1 MRKLLAKLDMP
12 LLILTTVLAIF
23 GLLMIFSASSV
34 STILR
39 YDVSSSFF
47 FTRQLAFLGISY
59 LIGFVLIIRY
69 PTKKYSKYTIFLA
82 TLSILSLL
90 GLFVYGEVTNQ
101 AQSWYNLGFFS
112 LQPAEFSK
120 TIIIIFSAVYY
131 NILSKKNVKNIYLYA
146 IPLVVGTF
154 MAALVMMQP
163 DFGSAFILGGITFF
177 IFISVPT
184 VHSNRLKVMKF
195 LGAGVVILII
205 AIVYFGAEI
214 LNSNQ
219 LQRLEFREP
228 CTRYTEE
235 TGYQVCNGF
244 IAMKNGGLFGL
255 GLGNS
260 TQKYLYLPESHTDF
274 IFPIIVEELGFITGT
289 LVILVYLAI
298 LFRMLKIAKEATNLR
313 CSILAYGTFCML
325 SLHLLVN
332 LLGILAIIPL
342 TGVPLPLLS
351 YGGSSTVNFVLMIFI
366 VQRVAIENKEEKI
379 KRELKAIQG

>member
-1 MRKLLAKLDMP
+1 MHKIFSKLDLP
-12 LLILTTVLAIF
+12 LLVLTTALAIF

-47 FTRQLAFLGISY
+47 FTRQLLFLLASY
-59 LIGFVLIIRY
+59 FIGFIFIIRY
-69 PTKKYSKYTIFLA
+69 PTKKYSKYAILLA
-82 TLSILSLL
+82 SLSIGSLI
-90 GLFVYGEVTNQ
+90 GLFIYGEVTNQ
-101 AQSWYNLGFFS
+101 AQSWYNLKVFN

-120 TIIIIFSAVYY
+120 SIIIIFSAVYY
-131 NILSKKNVKNIYLYA
+131 NILSKKNVKNIYPYL
-146 IPLVVGTF
+146 IPLILGGF
-154 MAALVMMQP
+154 MSALIMMQP
-163 DFGSAFILGGITFF
+163 DFGSAFILGGI
-177 IFISVPT
+177 IFLIFVSVPT
-184 VHSNRLKVMKF
+184 VHNNRLKILKV
-195 LGAGVVILII
+195 LGLGIIVLAGAL
-205 AIVYFGAEI
+205 VYFGAEI

-274 IFPIIVEELGFITGT
+274 IFPIIVEELGFITGAI
-289 LVILVYLAI
+289 VILIYFLI
-298 LFRMLKIAKEATNLR
+298 LLRILKISRESSNLR
-313 CSILAYGTFCML
+313 GSILAYGTFALL
-325 SLHLLVN
+325 SLHLLIN

-351 YGGSSTVNFVLMIFI
+351 YGGSSTVNFVVMIFV
-366 VQRVAIENKEEKI
+366 VQRVAVENKEDKF
-379 KRELKAIQG
+379 KREMKAIQN